1 MPAALMVPT
10 VVLPPAPPLTC
21 QFTAVEGAPPTVAL
35 KVCVLPEPATN
46 VALVGEMP
54 TALRLDR
61 SISARQA
68 VLPAPAGADVE
79 AELGVTV
86 TSALSVLPAS
96 SVTVT
101 RTVNDPLAGA
111 TTVAVAAVEPLMVGG
126 VVPLEPT
133 TVHA

>member
-10 VVLPPAPPLTC
+10 VVLPPPTPPTC
-21 QFTAVEGAPPTVAL
+21 QMTALEAAPPTVAL
-35 KVCVLPEPATN
+35 KVCVFPEPAIN

-54 TALRLDR
+54 TAVRPDI
-61 SISARQA
+61 SMSARQA
-68 VLPAPAGADVE
+68 VLPALAGADVA

-86 TSALSVLPAS
+86 TSALSMLPAS

-111 TTVAVAAVEPLMVGG
+111 TTVAVGAVEPFMVGG
-126 VVPLEPT
+126 GVPLEPT

>member
-1 MPAALMVPT
+1 MPAALMLPT
-10 VVLPPAPPLTC
+10 VVFPPATPLTC
-21 QFTAVEGAPPTVAL
+21 QLTALEAVPPTVAL
-35 KVCVLPEPATN
+35 KVCVFPEPATN

-54 TALRLDR
+54 TAMRPDK
-61 SISARQA
+61 SMSARQA

-79 AELGVTV
+79 AEFGVTV

-111 TTVAVAAVEPLMVGG
+111 TTVAVGAVEPFMVGG